1 MSAKQERAVVAQPE
15 NDIITKKWLFSF
27 TAGYFPKAAR
37 SCLISCGSCRK
48 KMREEREELCTRGMR
63 VSEFRQNLTVSLY
76 KTITTPPGHDFEAR
90 EPSQHGH
97 ALLC

>member
-1 MSAKQERAVVAQPE
+1 MAIFFHSW
-15 NDIITKKWLFSF
+15 IFSKGG
-27 TAGYFPKAAR
+27 TVLSNKLWQL
-37 SCLISCGSCRK
+37 SE

-97 ALLC
+97 ALLCWHTLR